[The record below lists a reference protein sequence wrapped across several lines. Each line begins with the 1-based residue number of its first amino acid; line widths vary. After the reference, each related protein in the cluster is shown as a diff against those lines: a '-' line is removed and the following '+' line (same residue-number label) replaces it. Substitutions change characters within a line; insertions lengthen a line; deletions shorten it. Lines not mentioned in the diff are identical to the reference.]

1 MGAGAVISNQSGV
14 TGGQGRLYNKN
25 SWRNEFKKC
34 ESLSHTRRMSLN
46 NFEWEL
52 TDIKSPIEDPAG
64 EHITQLLCIINNSR
78 LRS

>member
-52 TDIKSPIEDPAG
+52 TDIKSPQKNTSRSSCA
-64 EHITQLLCIINNSR
+64 LSIIVD
-78 LRS
+78 